1 MPDIILRRVRAKRRL
16 RTSVFSYLE
25 KLQKN
30 KPKPCFKLCVKPK
43 DPKIYIYDVTTGH
56 GEKPISIG
64 YSLPDDI
71 VQNTLKLLEDREN
84 KKEME
89 KSNLVRKSFNDDA
102 LEENQLNTATLKQM
116 DDRLLKVENT
126 MMKILNLELNCHME
140 RVMTLKRRW

>member
-1 MPDIILRRVRAKRRL
+1 M
-16 RTSVFSYLE
+16 
-25 KLQKN
+25 
-30 KPKPCFKLCVKPK
+30 
-43 DPKIYIYDVTTGH
+43 YIYGVTAGC

-89 KSNLVRKSFNDDA
+89 KSNLVCKSFNDDA

-126 MMKILNLELNCHME
+126 MMKILNLLESSKHNSEC
-140 RVMTLKRRW
+140 